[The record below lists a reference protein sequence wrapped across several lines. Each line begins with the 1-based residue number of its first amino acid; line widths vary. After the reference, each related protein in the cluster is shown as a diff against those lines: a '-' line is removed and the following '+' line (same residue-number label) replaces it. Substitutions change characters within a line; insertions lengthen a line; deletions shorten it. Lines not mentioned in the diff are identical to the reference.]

1 MVDCGD
7 DPVGVGDEAVLLG
20 RQGSE
25 QITSWD
31 WASSLGTIAYEVV
44 CGLSPRLP
52 RLYQGEEPEP
62 A

>member
-1 MVDCGD
+1 
-7 DPVGVGDEAVLLG
+7 VGDEAVLLG